1 MTVCEGSTTTLDA
14 GTGFTSY
21 LWSNGAT
28 TQTITVGKGDY
39 SVLLTSPN
47 SCTFTQ
53 NVKVVESPK
62 AIVDISK
69 FNTTICDQNLDGT
82 IEVNLNNVTSAIL
95 LNPGIYRVKY
105 YANITDANAGN
116 ANVLNNSWSFSTDTT
131 IFVRVESDYCPVQI
145 YPLDFKFG
153 NRVNL

>member
-1 MTVCEGSTTTLDA
+1 V
-14 GTGFTSY
+14 Y
-21 LWSNGAT
+21 
-28 TQTITVGKGDY
+28 
-39 SVLLTSPN
+39 
-47 SCTFTQ
+47 FTQ

-105 YANITDANAGN
+105 YSNITDANAGN
-116 ANVLNNSWSFSTDTT
+116 TNIL
-131 IFVRVESDYCPVQI
+131 
-145 YPLDFKFG
+145 PLILGHFLQTLLF
-153 NRVNL
+153 L